1 MLIKTIF
8 PALLLA
14 FSGLYGQKSITVN
27 GYIMDSSS
35 GEKLI
40 NANIYS
46 RELNIGTTSN
56 VYGFYSI
63 TLPASQKITLSFTY
77 VGYENK
83 EKEVLSDSSLTLD
96 VLLNPSKLLN
106 EVVISS
112 SKERP
117 VQEHVQ
123 MSKVSIPM
131 QQIRATPAL
140 LGEVDVLK
148 ALQLLPGVQ
157 GGTEGSAGLY
167 VRGGGPDQNL
177 YLLDGVPVYNVN
189 HLAGFFST
197 FNADA
202 ISNVDLY
209 KGGFPARFGGRLSS
223 VVDIRMK
230 EGNKTK
236 FSGEGGIGL
245 ISARLLLEGPFR
257 KGKGSYIISGRRTY
271 LDALMAPLIKSASGG
286 EEKGGYFFHD
296 LNAKANYKISARD
309 HIYLSGYFGK
319 DKLHSRSINKA
330 EGETFSNDLY
340 WGNLTGVFRWNRIFT
355 PKIFGNLSASYSSY
369 DFNTDL
375 LNSVKKEEYTNT
387 SSLKLFS
394 GIRDLSA
401 RYDLDYLPDA
411 RHTIRLGVSATHQTF
426 RPTTNSYYAKTGE
439 EEDVTAVTVGED
451 IIKGL
456 TLDAYAEDEITFSPR
471 LKANVGLRLST
482 FKVQNSFYAGLQPR
496 ISARYMLGENY
507 SLKASYVNMQQF
519 INLLSF
525 DGIGLPTDLWVPV
538 TDKLRPQRS
547 HQVALGLSGTPKAG
561 YELSFETYYKDMRNV
576 IDYKD
581 GSSYMFSAGSYEDN
595 VEMGRG
601 AAYGGEV
608 MLQKKEGRLQGMV
621 SYTLS
626 WSKRK
631 YETINHGEWF
641 YNRFDRR
648 HDLKISAVY
657 RLSSRVEL
665 SGSWLYNTGAWATLP
680 VTQYPGLPPGNYPG
694 STYMDSWHYFY
705 FGYNDHI
712 PNRNNYRMEDYH
724 RLDLGLKLSRQK
736 KKHERSWAFGA
747 YNVYGRK
754 NPFFFF
760 PESGPSTGER
770 QIIRQFS
777 LFGFP
782 VPYITYTFKF

>member
-1 MLIKTIF
+1 MPLKIIF
-8 PALLLA
+8 PVLFLA
-14 FSGLYGQKSITVN
+14 FSGLYGQKNITVN
-27 GYIMDSSS
+27 GYITDASS

-40 NANIYS
+40 NANVYS

-63 TLPASQKITLSFTY
+63 TVPARQKITLSFTY
-77 VGYENK
+77 VGYESK
-83 EKEVLSDSSLTLD
+83 ETGIQSDSSLTLD
-96 VLLNPSKLLN
+96 ISLDPSGVLK
-106 EVVISS
+106 EVVVAS

-117 VQEHVQ
+117 LQENVQ
-123 MSKVSIPM
+123 MSRVSLPMNQIKSIP
-131 QQIRATPAL
+131 AL
-140 LGEVDVLK
+140 MGEVDVLK

-245 ISARLLLEGPFR
+245 LSAKLLLEGPLN

-271 LDALMAPLIKSASGG
+271 LDALMAPLVKASSGG
-286 EEKGGYFFHD
+286 EEKGGYFFYD

-319 DKLHSRSINKA
+319 DKLHSRSIDKA
-330 EGETFSNDLY
+330 LNDSFSNDLY

-369 DFNTDL
+369 DFNTEL
-375 LNSVKKEEYTNT
+375 ISSSVEEGYTNT

-401 RYDLDYLPDA
+401 RYDLDYLPNSK
-411 RHTIRLGVSATHQTF
+411 HTVRAGISATHQTF
-426 RPTTNSYYAKTGE
+426 RPTTNSYQSKQGP
-439 EEDVTAVTVGED
+439 EEDVTAVTVGQD
-451 IIKGL
+451 VIKGL
-456 TLDAYAEDEITFSPR
+456 TLDAYAEDEVTLTPK
-471 LKANVGLRLST
+471 LKANAGLRLST
-482 FKVQNSFYAGLQPR
+482 FTVQNSFYTSLQPR
-496 ISARYMLGENY
+496 ISTRYMLGGNY
-507 SLKASYVNMQQF
+507 SLKASYVHMQQF

-538 TDKLRPQRS
+538 TDKLKPQRS
-547 HQVALGLSGTPKAG
+547 HQVALGLSGTLKAG

-581 GSSYMFSAGSYEDN
+581 GSSYMFNTGSYEDH

-601 AAYGGEV
+601 LAYGGEA
-608 MLQKKEGRLQGMV
+608 MIQKKEGRLQGMI

-626 WSKRK
+626 WSRRK
-631 YETINHGEWF
+631 YETINRGEWF

-657 RLSSRVEL
+657 RLSPRVEL

-680 VTQYPGLPPGNYPG
+680 ITQYPGMPPENYPG
-694 STYMDSWHYFY
+694 PSSTESWYFY
-705 FGYNDHI
+705 YYGYNDYI
-712 PNRNNYRMEDYH
+712 PKRNNYRMDDYH
-724 RLDLGLKLSRQK
+724 RLDLGLKISKQK

-760 PESGPSTGER
+760 PENTPPESDR
-770 QIIRQFS
+770 RYVRQFS

-782 VPYITYTFKF
+782 VPYVTYTFKF